1 MSTDLSGK
9 IILFEE
15 VLFCSDILKN
25 ELSPYNVNLSA
36 HLNCT
41 APSVEFEKVLPIIK
55 NIQDV
60 YRAQVLLK
68 EQARFY
74 IKIPFGTYRIYTRQH
89 PVLHQDNQ
97 GPDQNTYIA
106 FKKLLNSQYK
116 SERTVQ
122 YYALELAITSKAKC
136 PK

>member
-41 APSVEFEKVLPIIK
+41 ALSSVEFEKVLPIYK
-55 NIQDV
+55 KYTDV
-60 YRAQVLLK
+60 YNAQVLLK
-68 EQARFY
+68 EQARF
-74 IKIPFGTYRIYTRQH
+74 
-89 PVLHQDNQ
+89 
-97 GPDQNTYIA
+97 
-106 FKKLLNSQYK
+106 
-116 SERTVQ
+116 
-122 YYALELAITSKAKC
+122 TSKYSFWDL
-136 PK
+136 